1 MTGHPA
7 PSPQPTLMTVTG
19 PIGPAELGVVLP
31 HEHVFGNIM
40 REYRGN
46 GMLHDPQVAIEEL
59 DDFRA
64 HGGQTLVELTPVELG
79 RRPELLAEVSR
90 AARVNIVM
98 GCGHYREPFL
108 DLAHFAATSI
118 DGLAEEIISE
128 IEDGVGGTGIRPG
141 IIGEIGSNEDTIT
154 PAEEKSFRA
163 AARAHLAT
171 ALTVSTHAAWF
182 PIGLRQLDIL
192 ESEGVA
198 PHRVIVGHSDGVPGP
213 DYQLALARRGCFV
226 ELDGFGTDTAY
237 DTTRAIGYLLAL
249 RAEGHLHQV
258 LISHDVFL
266 RTHMRV
272 RGGPGYSWIARELLP
287 RLRELG
293 LSEHEVHQLMVDN
306 PRAALT
312 GSTAAPD
319 Q

>member
-226 ELDGFGTDTAY
+226 ELDGFGT
-237 DTTRAIGYLLAL
+237 
-249 RAEGHLHQV
+249 
-258 LISHDVFL
+258 
-266 RTHMRV
+266 
-272 RGGPGYSWIARELLP
+272 
-287 RLRELG
+287 
-293 LSEHEVHQLMVDN
+293 N
-306 PRAALT
+306 AA
-312 GSTAAPD
+312 
-319 Q
+319 